1 MAMHFLR
8 GESAPVILPDHFS
21 QAAAIMARFDRAAIG
36 NAIEVLVGLLD
47 AIDGD
52 PDLEGECS
60 EDEVSRCTDDGRAIE
75 GDGPGCEIADPS
87 GVHDEDGQNTMFSPH
102 RSEEGPGCSI
112 ADPGGC
118 QHDDLEHDDAY

>member
-21 QAAAIMARFDRAAIG
+21 QAAAVMARFDRAAIG
-36 NAIEVLVGLLD
+36 SAIEVLVGLLD
-47 AIDGD
+47 VLDGD

-60 EDEVSRCTDDGRAIE
+60 EDEFSRCTDDGRAIE

-87 GVHDEDGQNTMFSPH
+87 GMNDEDGINTLFLATLD
-102 RSEEGPGCSI
+102 RGPGCQISDEGI
-112 ADPGGC
+112 ADYGGF
-118 QHDDLEHDDAY
+118 HD